1 MDCRA
6 SETVSEIAE
15 LRRYFE
21 GLASA
26 KVAARPRGRWRKFA
40 GLRELR
46 FAPDWNEA
54 CWSAIVLRVWRVA
67 QTSYNECGEKAQNKM
82 CTIEERMVKT

>member
-15 LRRYFE
+15 LRRYFD

-26 KVAARPRGRWRKFA
+26 KVVARPRGRWRKFA
-40 GLRELR
+40 GLSELR
-46 FAPDWNEA
+46 LAPDWKEA
-54 CWSAIVLRVWRVA
+54 CWSAILLRLAIASTDVI
-67 QTSYNECGEKAQNKM
+67 Q
-82 CTIEERMVKT
+82 RMWGDSQR